1 MTTKKTPVRKKTP
14 TRKKTPSKKEFG
26 EISREARMMISA
38 LRKQS
43 QDILAEIGRIE
54 MRKQALSVEVRRIEK
69 TAQELIQKEAVSLG
83 IPKGQAWT
91 LTPEGRAVSQ

>member
-1 MTTKKTPVRKKTP
+1 MTT
-14 TRKKTPSKKEFG
+14 KKTPSKKEFG